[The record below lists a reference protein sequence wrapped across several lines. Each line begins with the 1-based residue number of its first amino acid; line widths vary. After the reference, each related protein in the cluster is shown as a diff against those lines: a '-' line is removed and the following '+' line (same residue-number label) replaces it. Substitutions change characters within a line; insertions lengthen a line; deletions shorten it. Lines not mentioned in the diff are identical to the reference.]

1 MIEGKIMTDFIL
13 LFSIISIWIAV
24 TEAIVIMIGAIRF
37 MRRQNQSK
45 VIFPKSMDHFP
56 TVTVLVPA
64 HNEEIVVAITAEH
77 ILRLNYPEDK
87 VQIIMIADN
96 CTDSTAA
103 KLKEL
108 KSRPSYQHRNF
119 QILERTGKGGKSG
132 ALNDALKLT
141 TGEWICVYDA
151 DAAPE
156 KNALMFLVQKALE
169 KPDLYGAVF
178 GRNKARNRGQNFLS
192 KCINQELVTIQ
203 RVHHTGLW
211 ELFQVGT
218 IPGTNFIVSTQ
229 LMREIG
235 GWDENA
241 ITEDTAVSFEIMKKG
256 KLIALAPQAEAYQQ
270 EPEQLS
276 VYMKQRGRWSKG
288 NFHVI
293 MDNFHHLFDRTSW
306 RIKLHVL
313 YFAASYFWFMLAII
327 ISDIIFLFNI
337 GYQVARL
344 FNPALQSPIQFSS
357 DVYVYL
363 VIAWAL
369 MYFIYVLQI
378 NLALASDI
386 GQSNI
391 ENFIVSCVS
400 YFTYSQ
406 LFLVISVK
414 AFWVIIV
421 DKITGREGNKWYKT
435 QRFG

>member
-1 MIEGKIMTDFIL
+1 MTDFVL
-13 LFSIISIWIAV
+13 LVTIISIWTAV
-24 TEAIVIMIGAIRF
+24 TEAIIIMVGAIRF
-37 MRRQNQSK
+37 LSRQNRNK
-45 VIFPKSMDHFP
+45 FVVPASMEDYP
-56 TVTVLVPA
+56 SVTVLVPA
-64 HNEEIVVAITAEH
+64 HNEDMVVAITAEH
-77 ILRLNYPEDK
+77 ILRLNYPQEK
-87 VQIIMIADN
+87 LQIIMIADN
-96 CTDSTAA
+96 CTDQTVA

-108 KSRPSYQHRNF
+108 KSRPSYQHRDF
-119 QILERTGKGGKSG
+119 EIMERKGTGGKSG
-132 ALNDALKLT
+132 ALNDALLKT
-141 TGEWICVYDA
+141 KGEWICVYDA

-156 KNALMFLVQKALE
+156 KNALMFLMQKALE

-211 ELFQVGT
+211 ELFKIGT
-218 IPGTNFIVSTQ
+218 IPGTNFIVNTA

-306 RIKLHVL
+306 RIKLHIM
-313 YFAASYFWFMLAII
+313 YYAASYFWFMLAILV
-327 ISDIIFLFNI
+327 SDVIFLANI
-337 GYQVARL
+337 GYQIVRL
-344 FNPALQSPIQFSS
+344 FVPDVQSPFQFSG

-386 GQSNI
+386 GQSNT
-391 ENFIVSCVS
+391 ENFVISCLS
-400 YFTYSQ
+400 YFTYAQ
-406 LFLVISVK
+406 LFLIISVK
-414 AFWVIIV
+414 AFWTICV
-421 DKITGREGNKWYKT
+421 DKITGRQGNKWYKT